1 MGEPITVTGV
11 ILSSQPQGEYDRRI
25 MLLTKERGKI
35 SAFARGARKSTS
47 PLLAVSN
54 AFVFGTFTMYEGRTS
69 YTLVQASVKQ
79 YFTELAKAQPEVY
92 YGFYFL
98 EFADYFSREGIDGT
112 DMINLLYLT
121 MKALLHRQP
130 DNDLIRSIFELK
142 AMVINGE
149 YPQVFECMNCGKKDE
164 LTMFSVEKSG
174 IYCGDCIKSCI
185 NGIPISP
192 AALYTLQYIIA
203 SGVEKLYTFTVTDE
217 VKYEIQSILKRYIA
231 RYIDKK
237 FKTLEILEMMC

>member
-11 ILSSQPQGEYDRRI
+11 VLSSHPHGEYDRRI
-25 MLLTKERGKI
+25 VLLTKERGKI

-54 AFVFGTFTMYEGRTS
+54 TFVFGTFTLYEGRTS
-69 YTLVQASVKQ
+69 YSLMQASVKQ
-79 YFTELAKAQPEVY
+79 YFTEFAKVQPEVY

-98 EFADYFSREGIDGT
+98 EFADYYSREGTDES
-112 DMINLLYLT
+112 DMINLLYMT
-121 MKALLHRQP
+121 MKALLHRQL

-149 YPQVFECMNCGKKDE
+149 YPQVFECPNCGKKED
-164 LTMFSVEKSG
+164 LTMFSVEKGG
-174 IYCGDCIKSCI
+174 IYCSDCTKVSV
-185 NGIPISP
+185 NGFTVSP

-203 SGVEKLYTFTVTDE
+203 SSIEKLYTFTVVDE
-217 VKYEIQSILKRYIA
+217 VKNEIRNIMKRYIA
-231 RYIDKK
+231 RYIDKR